1 MAMLRVAA
9 ALLAVGSGA
18 CRPEADPLFIPGG
31 GAGLLFEVEGRAG
44 SQRAMLEAVRER
56 LRSEGVEGA
65 SADAVGERGLRVLLP
80 GMDGARA
87 REVEQLLLQPLRID
101 IAAVDDGEE
110 YFASLRRTLAPGES
124 VQVRSDAYAPG
135 RATGYLQAGEARD
148 LDDFLAVNAPP
159 PGRRFARMRAPRA
172 VLAFLV
178 SDPPDIQNPVLRSVQ
193 ALTDPEHSPP
203 AVRARLA
210 PPFRQGLSELTRR
223 IEGRR
228 LAILVSDR
236 IRALPRVERP
246 SDDGS
251 LRIEPSPI
259 VAEEAARA
267 EARALAAGLNAWG
280 LSHGLRLLRREITH
294 PGPVA
299 AGL

>member
-1 MAMLRVAA
+1 MLRVAA
-9 ALLAVGSGA
+9 ALLAVMLGA
-18 CRPEADPLFIPGG
+18 CRPEADPLFIRGG

-56 LRSEGVEGA
+56 LRSEGVGEF
-65 SADAVGERGLRVLLP
+65 SAEAVGQRGLRVLLP
-80 GMDGARA
+80 GLDGARA

-110 YFASLRRTLAPGES
+110 YFAALRRTLGEGES
-124 VQVRSDAYAPG
+124 VQVRFDAYAPG
-135 RATGYLQAGEARD
+135 RATGYLQAAEARD

-159 PGRRFARMRAPRA
+159 PGRRFARMRAPAA
-172 VLAFLV
+172 VLAFLI
-178 SDPPDIQNPVLRSVQ
+178 SDPPEIQNPVLRSLQ
-193 ALTDPEHSPP
+193 ALVEPEHSPP

-223 IEGRR
+223 MEGRR
-228 LAILVSDR
+228 MAILVSDR

-259 VAEEAARA
+259 VAEEAARV

-280 LSHGLRLLRREITH
+280 LSRSLRLLRREITH